1 MNNLRLF
8 ADYLNIEEGHTE
20 RTISAYTKDVERF
33 RAWLDGEGANG
44 ELPPL
49 WSAVKAKHIRAYLS
63 HLQPSK
69 AYTRRIIS
77 SLVVWFDYLVKVEG
91 VRADNPARD
100 IKKPK
105 LPKRNPS
112 ALSVE
117 DTQKIIKAAEEHSRP
132 SERLRNYSL
141 IGFVVGSGLRR
152 AETANLNFRDIA
164 FQNGLPYSVRV
175 IGKGNK
181 EREIVLTAT
190 AQTALYQWLNFRQRL
205 LLDLP
210 PSADRDAVWIIPAG
224 RHKGQRM
231 SPGAIYRVVR
241 TYSEKAGIEIERVFK
256 GQKIKVSA
264 RPHILRHT
272 WFTEG
277 ARNGANLRTLA
288 DQGGQSSLENLLTY
302 VKVVNTDREV
312 MASVMPDFY
321 GEQRLTPQESFS
333 DVSGGQLDELWS
345 SLSKDEK
352 LKVLARG

>member
-1 MNNLRLF
+1 MSDLNLF
-8 ADYLNIEEGHTE
+8 ADYLNIEEGHTLK
-20 RTISAYTKDVERF
+20 TIHAYTKDIQRF
-33 RAWLDGEGANG
+33 RTWLDTESTKND
-44 ELPPL
+44 LPPL
-49 WSAVKAKHIRAYLS
+49 WVNVTTNHIRAYLS

-77 SLVVWFDYLVKVEG
+77 SLVVWFDYLIKVEKS
-91 VRADNPARD
+91 RTDNPARE

-117 DTQKIIKAAEEHSRP
+117 ATQLIIKAAEEHSRP

-152 AETANLNFRDIA
+152 AETAKLNFRDIS
-164 FQNGLPYSVRV
+164 FQNGLPYSIRV

-181 EREIVLTAT
+181 EREIVLAAT
-190 AQTALYQWLNFRQRL
+190 AQTALYQWLSFRQRL
-205 LLDLP
+205 LLELP
-210 PSADRDAVWIIPAG
+210 PSADREAVWLIPAG
-224 RHKGQRM
+224 QHKGKRM

-256 GQKIKVSA
+256 GETIKVSA

-277 ARNGANLRTLA
+277 ARSGANLRTLA

-302 VKVVNTDREV
+302 VKVVNKDREAL
-312 MASVMPDFY
+312 ASVMPDFY
-321 GEQRLTPQESFS
+321 GEQRLEQQANLS
-333 DVSGGQLDELWS
+333 VNNNQLDELWS
-345 SLSKDEK
+345 SLSKEEK
-352 LKVLARG
+352 LKVLRGV

>member
-1 MNNLRLF
+1 MDTLQLF
-8 ADYLNIEEGHTE
+8 ADYLRIEEGHAE
-20 RTISAYTKDVERF
+20 RTINAYVKDVKRF
-33 RAWLDGEGANG
+33 RNWLDSEIKDN
-44 ELPPL
+44 LPPL
-49 WSAVKAKHIRAYLS
+49 WTEVDARHIRTYLS
-63 HLQPSK
+63 HLQPGK

-77 SLVVWFDYLVKVEG
+77 SLVVWFDYLVGVEKT
-91 VRADNPARD
+91 RQTNPARE

-112 ALSVE
+112 ALTVE
-117 DTQKIIKAAEEHSRP
+117 DTRRIIRAAEEHSRP

-152 AETANLNFRDIA
+152 AETSNLGFRDIT
-164 FQNGLPYSVRV
+164 FQNGLPYSVRI

-181 EREIVLTAT
+181 EREVVLAAT

-205 LLDLP
+205 LLELP

-224 RHKGQRM
+224 PHKGKRM
-231 SPGAIYRVVR
+231 SPGAIYRAVR
-241 TYSEKAGIEIERVFK
+241 TCSEKAGIEIERVFK
-256 GQKIKVSA
+256 GEKIKVSA

-302 VKVVNTDREV
+302 VRVVSKDREA

-321 GEQRLTPQESFS
+321 GEQGPKSRDSIPE
-333 DVSGGQLDELWS
+333 VSSGQLDELWS
-345 SLSKDEK
+345 SLTKEEK
-352 LKVLARG
+352 LNLLSKR